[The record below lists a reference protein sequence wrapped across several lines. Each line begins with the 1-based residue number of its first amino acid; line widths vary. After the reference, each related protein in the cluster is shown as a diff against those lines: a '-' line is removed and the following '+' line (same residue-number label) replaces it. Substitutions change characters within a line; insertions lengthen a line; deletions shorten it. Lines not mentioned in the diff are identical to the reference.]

1 MGQNGKKHITLSQV
15 SQAAIYVCI
24 IIELETISIY
34 PNTDP
39 ETILWDY

>member
-15 SQAAIYVCI
+15 SQAAICI
-24 IIELETISIY
+24 IIELETMSIY